1 MKMPPPAEI
10 RRHVQREDE
19 KTNRS
24 SRTKR
29 GACGANTKIKHVLLL
44 VVTLRSK
51 SDSEAGWYRR
61 NSYARLFRYFSIYT
75 HMCVDILLDI
85 YV

>member
-1 MKMPPPAEI
+1 MRMPSPAAI
-10 RRHVQREDE
+10 RRRVQREDE

-29 GACGANTKIKHVLLL
+29 GLCGANTKIKHVLLL

-61 NSYARLFRYFSIYT
+61 NSYARIFRHFSKYT
-75 HMCVDILLDI
+75 HMCVDILVDI